1 MIENKYKQGI
11 ERKYAVKEYGLKF
24 DDEDQI
30 YITKV
35 KDAFIIDTGINYELL
50 LSLLE
55 YICLD
60 LILETGIKE
69 IDTNIYSCPRRTIVD
84 GFISGYEL
92 GTFSD
97 VDVEKALDFIILN
110 ESLLKT
116 YGDNKSSDLLPTW
129 EREMRNNRFEVKP
142 VITVQDNCVFSP
154 VVIYQL
160 LDLWRNGLLNWFPPY
175 EIGLIELKTVLDDWK
190 KRYEDLMVQDIKK
203 LFDDAHFDQVFA
215 EIDLDSRFPQEG
227 FPKELGD
234 YDVLCIN

>member
-1 MIENKYKQGI
+1 
-11 ERKYAVKEYGLKF
+11 
-24 DDEDQI
+24 
-30 YITKV
+30 
-35 KDAFIIDTGINYELL
+35 
-50 LSLLE
+50 
-55 YICLD
+55 
-60 LILETGIKE
+60 
-69 IDTNIYSCPRRTIVD
+69 
-84 GFISGYEL
+84 
-92 GTFSD
+92 
-97 VDVEKALDFIILN
+97 
-110 ESLLKT
+110 
-116 YGDNKSSDLLPTW
+116 
-129 EREMRNNRFEVKP
+129 MRNNRFEVKP

-234 YDVLCIN
+234 YDVLCINESKKEIWLIESKVFHKVGSVFEDLMLQKSVFIQHKYDEKFQRRIDFIRNNLPKIIRVLSLHGTDYNIIPYMVTNKMFYSRYKSLSFEIISFSELQSLLICG